1 MSEDTQTPENKP
13 EAIDT
18 QEAANDTQAE
28 NIESEAAPEVDVK
41 DARIAELEAE
51 RNALKDQLV
60 RNLADM
66 DNLRKRTEKQIA
78 ESRVYAV
85 EKFAADLLSVSDNM
99 SRALSTISDEAK
111 AELSEQGK
119 GLLAG
124 IEMTQ
129 KELHTAFA
137 RNGVVAVDA
146 APGASFDPNF
156 HQAITQVPS
165 DQPSGTVAETFQSG
179 WKIGDRTLRAAM
191 VAVSSGG
198 GASAT
203 KDTSEN
209 V

>member
-1 MSEDTQTPENKP
+1 MSEDTQTPENEP
-13 EAIDT
+13 EAVDT
-18 QEAANDTQAE
+18 QDAAE
-28 NIESEAAPEVDVK
+28 NAQADAAASEAAPEIDEK

-66 DNLRKRTEKQIA
+66 ENLRKRTEKQVA
-78 ESRVYAV
+78 ESRIYAV
-85 EKFAADLLSVSDNM
+85 EKFASDLLSVSDNM
-99 SRALSTISDEAK
+99 SRALSTITDDAK
-111 AELSEQGK
+111 ADLSEQGK

-198 GASAT
+198 GAQAKT
-203 KDTSEN
+203 DTSEN
-209 V
+209 A